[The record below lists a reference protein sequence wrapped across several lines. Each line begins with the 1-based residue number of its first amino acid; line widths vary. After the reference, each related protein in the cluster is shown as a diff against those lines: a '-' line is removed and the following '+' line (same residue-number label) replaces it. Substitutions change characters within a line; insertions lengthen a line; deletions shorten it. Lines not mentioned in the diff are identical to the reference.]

1 MFSCKEIKS
10 FGSKIFE
17 EQLGGI
23 TELCA
28 QDDNIKDMT
37 SHWHQ
42 SQEPSKEQKVL
53 PETDQTEKELPVQT
67 TASLSETSIIFNMS
81 SHHCNSKVDYE
92 KEVEV

>member
-10 FGSKIFE
+10 FGSKRFE

-42 SQEPSKEQKVL
+42 SQEPSKEQKYCL
-53 PETDQTEKELPVQT
+53 KLIKQRKNYLCKQQPPYLKHQSYL
-67 TASLSETSIIFNMS
+67 I
-81 SHHCNSKVDYE
+81 
-92 KEVEV
+92 

>member
-10 FGSKIFE
+10 FGSKRFE

-42 SQEPSKEQKVL
+42 SLKLIKQRKNYLCKQQPPYLKHQSYL
-53 PETDQTEKELPVQT
+53 
-67 TASLSETSIIFNMS
+67 I
-81 SHHCNSKVDYE
+81 
-92 KEVEV
+92 

>member
-1 MFSCKEIKS
+1 MA
-10 FGSKIFE
+10 SK
-17 EQLGGI
+17 
-23 TELCA
+23 
-28 QDDNIKDMT
+28 
-37 SHWHQ
+37 
-42 SQEPSKEQKVL
+42 PSKEQKVL